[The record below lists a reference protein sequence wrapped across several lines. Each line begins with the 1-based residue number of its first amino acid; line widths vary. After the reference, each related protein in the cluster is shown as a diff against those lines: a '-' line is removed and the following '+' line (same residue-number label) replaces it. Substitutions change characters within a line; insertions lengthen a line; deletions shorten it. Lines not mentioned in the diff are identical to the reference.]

1 MDKKLYR
8 KRYEKFVDVLKVER
22 TCCRITQEELAKKL
36 GVTQTYISK
45 IERGDRRIDV
55 IELMEYCKATGI
67 SLSILIQKIESRLY
81 AERLDDRNLK
91 KSGGRH

>member
-81 AERLDDRNLK
+81 AERLDD
-91 KSGGRH
+91 